1 MDNLRNHQW
10 QSHKN
15 VLDFKNWEEKRSK
28 TKIIFLKYQWDK
40 KGRTWIAKKLAGR
53 LGPFIS
59 ECMSGV
65 SRSGQYYQKL

>member
-1 MDNLRNHQW
+1 MDNFRNHQW

-15 VLDFKNWEEKRSK
+15 GLDFKNWEEKRS
-28 TKIIFLKYQWDK
+28 KIIFLKYQWDK
-40 KGRTWIAKKLAGR
+40 KGKNWIAKKLASG

-59 ECMSGV
+59 ECMRGV